1 MGNSKKVNIILSI
14 VLLVLVVLVVATPL
28 GKTIWNGYKARLDKA
43 DEVSYETMKK
53 VEDTARAYIASYKS
67 DVDIYH
73 TYCDSEDPKKQEYAE
88 SARIRAITTA
98 NSYNEYLRKNSYV
111 WKDNMPSDLPQI
123 LSTDF

>member
-73 TYCDSEDPKKQEYAE
+73 AYCDSEDSKKQEYAE